1 MEKKNDKNFYEL
13 FIRQIISSYESINLL
28 LSVSLVQLFKKC
40 SEENKFYFIYLQSH
54 FIKMIFLSYFLSF
67 PCV

>member
-13 FIRQIISSYESINLL
+13 FIREIISSYESINLL

-40 SEENKFYFIYLQSH
+40 SEENKFYLFIYRVTL
-54 FIKMIFLSYFLSF
+54 
-67 PCV
+67 